1 MKPKREAMFMFNTS
15 DYFPGCH
22 NIGSIKSIY
31 SYHLKYQPPNP
42 KLYYYCYNFS
52 SMYFKD
58 LEFKSSSMQIHS
70 CVAEIRQVVGT
81 KI

>member
-1 MKPKREAMFMFNTS
+1 MFYIS

-22 NIGSIKSIY
+22 NIGSIKSIN
-31 SYHLKYQPPNP
+31 SYHSNYPNP

-70 CVAEIRQVVGT
+70 CLAEIRQVFGT